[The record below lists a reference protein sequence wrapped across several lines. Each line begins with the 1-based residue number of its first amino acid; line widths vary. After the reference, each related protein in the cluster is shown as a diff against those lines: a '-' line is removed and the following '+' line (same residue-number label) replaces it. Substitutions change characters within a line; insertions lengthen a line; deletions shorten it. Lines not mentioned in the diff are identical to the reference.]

1 MENDYTIRLIEPGDA
16 EACLEIYCPYV
27 ENTIVSFEY
36 ETPSMEE
43 WNKRIEM
50 YSNEYP
56 WVVCEYKGEIIGYA
70 YGSKHRYRT
79 AYSWSAE
86 STIYLK
92 ENFHTKGIGKILYTT
107 LFELMKL
114 QGYVNVFA
122 GVVMPNEKSEN
133 FHKACGFYEIG
144 TFKKIGYKFGAWHDT
159 KWFELNLSQHLAEPP
174 EPKSMNELIGIKSP
188 GIRSVLENLTV
199 SLNSKNKKP

>member
-1 MENDYTIRLIEPGDA
+1 MIRLIEPRDA
-16 EACLEIYCPYV
+16 EACFEIYRPYV
-27 ENTIVSFEY
+27 EKTLISFEY
-36 ETPSMEE
+36 EAPSVEE
-43 WNKRIEM
+43 WMKRVETN
-50 YSNEYP
+50 SKEYP
-56 WVVCEYKGEIIGYA
+56 WLVCEYKGEVIGYA

-122 GVVMPNEKSEN
+122 GVAMPNEKSEN
-133 FHKACGFYEIG
+133 FHKDCGFYEIG
-144 TFKKIGYKFGAWHDT
+144 IFKKIGYKFGAWHDT
-159 KWFELNLSQHLAEPP
+159 KWFELNI
-174 EPKSMNELIGIKSP
+174 NEHATVPAVIKQTKEMKDSP
-188 GIRSVLENLTV
+188 SFKLVLEIANT
-199 SLNSKNKKP
+199 NANKTLLAMQL